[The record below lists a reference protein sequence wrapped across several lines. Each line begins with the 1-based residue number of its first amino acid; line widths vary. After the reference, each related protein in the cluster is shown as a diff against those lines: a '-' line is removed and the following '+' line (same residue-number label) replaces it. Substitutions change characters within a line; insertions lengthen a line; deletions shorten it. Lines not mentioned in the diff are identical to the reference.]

1 MSFGFPRRV
10 PGYDDLERAIRDAE
24 YANILIF
31 AAASNDGGN
40 RKRAYPAR
48 DDKVICVHSSDG
60 QGNPSVFNPTH
71 VQNQDN
77 FSTLGEAVKSSWPVG
92 LCELEKNPE
101 AMVYKSGTSFA
112 TPIAAATAAFLL
124 LYARQNLSPAEAALL
139 KRTAG
144 MKAVLNLIS
153 ESRQGFSYIAPSM
166 APDSFFGK
174 GKPFIMATMT
184 QAINSS

>member
-1 MSFGFPRRV
+1 MSFGFPGRV
-10 PGYDDLERAIRDAE
+10 AGYLDLEQAIRDAE
-24 YANILIF
+24 HAKILVF

-60 QGNPSVFNPTH
+60 QGNPSDFSPTPI
-71 VQNQDN
+71 QNQDN
-77 FSTLGEAVKSSWPVG
+77 FSTLGEAVRSSWPVG
-92 LCELEKNPE
+92 LCDLEKNTE
-101 AMVYKSGTSFA
+101 AMIYKSGTSFA

-124 LYARQNLSPAEAALL
+124 VYARQNLSPAEASLL

-153 ESRQGFSYIAPSM
+153 ESRKGYNYIAPSM
-166 APDSFFGK
+166 APDNFFGNEK
-174 GKPFIMATMT
+174 QFIMVNMKR
-184 QAINSS
+184 AINSS

>member
-1 MSFGFPRRV
+1 MSFGFPHRV
-10 PGYDDLERAIRDAE
+10 PGYVDLEQAIRDAE
-24 YANILIF
+24 HANILIF

-40 RKRAYPAR
+40 AKRAYPAR

-60 QGNPSVFNPTH
+60 QGNPSGFNPTY
-71 VQNQDN
+71 VPNQDN
-77 FSTLGEAVKSSWPVG
+77 FSTLGEAVRSSWPVE
-92 LCELEKNPE
+92 LCDLDKDPE
-101 AMVYKSGTSFA
+101 AMIYKSGTSFA

-124 LYARQNLSPAEAALL
+124 LYARQNLSPAEALLL

-153 ESRQGFSYIAPSM
+153 ESRKGYSYIAPSM
-166 APDSFFGK
+166 APDSFFRK
-174 GKPFIMATMT
+174 GKPFVTINMA